1 MREDEVLSFKAR
13 HGVNTADHSIKTVR
27 VLPFLITVKTD
38 HADASYNKLILEQGE
53 LSSVFYL
60 KPKDTHIKNP
70 SNSKSNQRMN
80 FLMSSTFT
88 HYGNASYNQTILQKD
103 AHISMGVENT
113 YDLAL
118 NGAPYLIGAIATYGD
133 STNNSLNIEAGSS
146 VEFFTS
152 LPKKDKN
159 GNNTFDERIT
169 HLVGGLAYQGN
180 VKNNK
185 IFIKDANMI
194 IHGPSKAYASSAAA
208 HISAGYIDSG
218 TDKNFQASKNLLD
231 IDGFNLD
238 MYMNHD
244 KQPLAYNSILFA
256 DFWGG
261 KTEQGQ
267 ALDNTINLKD
277 IKNLKKDKNNENIF
291 AQALFNFYAGASN
304 NGEAN
309 YNTLNIELKHP
320 LEIANN
326 FLGYNQHSFYGGFAT
341 KGANHNTIDIKNYSS
356 NAADNA
362 YLIMAYNEAAYNKII
377 INDTLFGVASDKREG
392 ILSIIAGLSNN
403 AHDNT
408 LIINNLNLDEYKNNN
423 SIFIAPSA
431 ITGLS
436 EAKSYNN
443 TLYIGGNL
451 NIFKNTFIDILA
463 GALVY
468 YEDSNSASN
477 AVAPSDISLS
487 KNNRLILNT
496 KVEARIINN
505 FEHYY
510 LIVSNKIN
518 TTPLLKSYDTPI
530 NISSE
535 GVLALYTL
543 KEQYPYLKNKE
554 ILILQS
560 EQGFIDENSNTLNQE
575 ELQSFIEKMQKNKE
589 DFKLSSIDRLKK
601 MNLQKLSYEVRISQD
616 GKSIYAKIK

>member
-1 MREDEVLSFKAR
+1 MLRVLNNILTIFNNHKPNITNINDLNFKHYLLTPDMREDEVLSFKAR

-118 NGAPYLIGAIATYGD
+118 NGAPYLIGAIATYED

-341 KGANHNTIDIKNYSS
+341 KGANHNTINIKN
-356 NAADNA
+356 D
-362 YLIMAYNEAAYNKII
+362 LTTT
-377 INDTLFGVASDKREG
+377 D
-392 ILSIIAGLSNN
+392 
-403 AHDNT
+403 
-408 LIINNLNLDEYKNNN
+408 
-423 SIFIAPSA
+423 
-431 ITGLS
+431 
-436 EAKSYNN
+436 
-443 TLYIGGNL
+443 
-451 NIFKNTFIDILA
+451 
-463 GALVY
+463 
-468 YEDSNSASN
+468 
-477 AVAPSDISLS
+477 LS
-487 KNNRLILNT
+487 KAI
-496 KVEARIINN
+496 
-505 FEHYY
+505 
-510 LIVSNKIN
+510 
-518 TTPLLKSYDTPI
+518 
-530 NISSE
+530 
-535 GVLALYTL
+535 
-543 KEQYPYLKNKE
+543 
-554 ILILQS
+554 
-560 EQGFIDENSNTLNQE
+560 
-575 ELQSFIEKMQKNKE
+575 KM
-589 DFKLSSIDRLKK
+589 L
-601 MNLQKLSYEVRISQD
+601 
-616 GKSIYAKIK
+616 